1 MSSES
6 KLKLGF
12 VSDGRLLAKFAFVKV
27 QSGQV
32 VVVGRSKDAQVSVS
46 NNVVS
51 GEHAQLLFDANG
63 DLHVIDLNS
72 TNGTFLNDRKLEPGV
87 PYQIRTNDV
96 LKLAGDKGVKLV
108 FNPDD
113 YEPVSKERKSSSDNT
128 GDNNFSTTNILEKF
142 DSKRLIIVG
151 RNPEC
156 DVFLGHQ
163 SISRQ
168 HASIEKRGPND
179 FVITD
184 LNSTNGTFVNGR
196 RVSGSMK
203 IGPHDMINIGRFQV
217 RLGGK
222 VRDLSREV
230 AIRTER
236 IVKQF
241 ENGKIGLH
249 ECSFEIPAK
258 SLLAVMGPSGCG
270 KSTLLKALNGDS
282 PPSSGRVFISG
293 LELNENYDYLKTQ
306 IGYVPQDD
314 IVHRELT
321 VEQSLYYAA
330 KLRLEHSD
338 SNFIQQKIDQVIHDL
353 KIQKIRNSLVG
364 KISGGQRKRVSIAVE
379 ILTDPLVLFLD
390 EPTSP
395 LDPQTIE
402 EFLGILKD
410 LSDKGTTVIMVTHKP
425 EDLNYMDSVIFMAE
439 GGHMVFQGETD
450 RYLKHFNVSDTI
462 KVYSQLV
469 DSDATNW
476 INRHKQ
482 NHPPLGAMQAPKEK
496 KDSRNANFFHQLF
509 WLTIRYFNVKLNDR
523 LNTFILI
530 GQAPIIAGLICLIFN
545 DITPAVPF
553 LLAVSAVWFGTNNAA
568 REIVGEA
575 AIYKR
580 ERMFNQGILSYILS
594 KIAVLGTFAAIQS
607 LLFTA
612 IIAARYKDTD
622 PQWADFSGAFL
633 WMLSVSVAASLM
645 GLLLSSI
652 VSTTE
657 KVMTLVPIALI
668 PQIMLAGAIAPIT
681 SKAVEIL
688 SYFTLARWGNEGFCH
703 VQEKVLVTM
712 PKPAN
717 LEVVD
722 PNSMGIERQAN
733 QNDQGTGAMHDVIVN
748 SLDKL
753 RENFHESYDD
763 NFQMAYKFELD
774 WLAIG
779 VLSLV
784 FFIGIYIALKM
795 KDSMKIR

>member
-6 KLKLGF
+6 KLRLGF
-12 VSDGRLLAKFAFVKV
+12 VGDGKLLAKFAFVK
-27 QSGQV
+27 GQAGEA
-32 VVVGRSKDAQVSVS
+32 VVGRAKDAQITV
-46 NNVVS
+46 NNAVIS
-51 GEHAQLLFDANG
+51 SQHAQLLYDVNG
-63 DLHVIDLNS
+63 ELHVIDLKS

-87 PYQIRTNDV
+87 PYQIRANDI
-96 LKLAGDKGVKLV
+96 LSLAGEKGVKLV

-113 YEPVSKERKSSSDNT
+113 YGPIVQPKKPISSSSDE
-128 GDNNFSTTNILEKF
+128 NNFSSTNILEKF
-142 DSKRLIIVG
+142 SSKGLILVG
-151 RNPEC
+151 KNAEC
-156 DVFLGHQ
+156 DVILNHPTT
-163 SISRQ
+163 SRR
-168 HASIEKRGPND
+168 HASIERRGPND
-179 FVITD
+179 FIITD
-184 LNSTNGTFVNGR
+184 LNSTNGTYVNGR
-196 RVSGSMK
+196 RVNGSMK
-203 IGPHDMINIGRFQV
+203 IGQNDTIIIGRFQ
-217 RLGGK
+217 LSLSGK

-241 ENGKIGLH
+241 DNGKIGLH

-258 SLLAVMGPSGCG
+258 TLLAVMGPSGCG

-282 PPSSGRVFISG
+282 PPSSGRVYISG
-293 LELNENYDYLKTQ
+293 LELNEHYDYIKTQ

-321 VEQSLYYAA
+321 VEQSLFYAA

-338 SNFIQQKIDQVIHDL
+338 SKFIQQKIDQVINDL

-410 LSDKGTTVIMVTHKP
+410 LSKKGTTVIMVTHKP

-450 RYLKHFNVSDTI
+450 AYLKHFNVSDTI

-469 DSDATNW
+469 DSDATKW

-482 NHPPLGAMQAPKEK
+482 NHPPLGAMQPAKEK

-523 LNTFILI
+523 LNTLILI
-530 GQAPIIAGLICLIFN
+530 GQAPIIAGLICLIF
-545 DITPAVPF
+545 DKVTPAVPF

-580 ERMFNQGILSYILS
+580 ERMFNQGILSYMLS

-607 LLFTA
+607 FLFTA
-612 IIAARYKDTD
+612 IIAARYNHSE
-622 PQWADFSGAFL
+622 PNWVDFSGAFL
-633 WMLSVSVAASLM
+633 WMLSISIAASLM
-645 GLLLSSI
+645 GLLLSAI

-668 PQIMLAGAIAPIT
+668 PQIMLAGALAPIT
-681 SKAVEIL
+681 SAAVEIL

-703 VQEKVLVTM
+703 VQEKVMITVPEPIIIQLT
-712 PKPAN
+712 
-717 LEVVD
+717 D
-722 PNSMGIERQAN
+722 PNMP
-733 QNDQGTGAMHDVIVN
+733 DQGTQANAPIETSGKMDTIVN
-748 SLDKL
+748 SIDQLK
-753 RENFHESYDD
+753 ENFHSSYEE
-763 NFQMAYKFELD
+763 NFEWAYSAELD
-774 WLAIG
+774 WIAIG
-779 VLSLV
+779 TLSLV
-784 FFIGIYIALKM
+784 FLIGIYIALKL

>member
-6 KLKLGF
+6 KLRLGF
-12 VSDGRLLAKFAFVKV
+12 VCDGKLLAKFAFVK
-27 QSGQV
+27 GQAGE
-32 VVVGRSKDAQVSVS
+32 VVVGRAKDAQLSVNNNLVSS
-46 NNVVS
+46 Q
-51 GEHAQLLFDANG
+51 HAQLLYDANG

-72 TNGTFLNDRKLEPGV
+72 TNGTFLNERKLEPGV
-87 PYQIRTNDV
+87 PYQIRACDV
-96 LKLAGDKGVKLV
+96 LRLAGDKGVKLV
-108 FNPDD
+108 FNPDEYSSVVKD
-113 YEPVSKERKSSSDNT
+113 RKSSADST
-128 GDNNFSTTNILEKF
+128 GENNFSTTNILEKF
-142 DSKRLIIVG
+142 ASKRLIIVG
-151 RNPEC
+151 RNPDC
-156 DVFLGHQ
+156 DVFLAHQ

-168 HASIEKRGPND
+168 HASIEKKGLDD

-196 RVSGSMK
+196 RVNGSMK
-203 IGPHDMINIGRFQV
+203 IGQNDTIIIGRFQ
-217 RLGGK
+217 LSLSGK

-230 AIRTER
+230 SIRTER
-236 IVKQF
+236 VVKQF

-258 SLLAVMGPSGCG
+258 TLLAVMGPSGCG

-282 PPSSGRVFISG
+282 PPTSGRVFISG
-293 LELNENYDYLKTQ
+293 LELNDHYDYIKTQ

-321 VEQSLYYAA
+321 VEQSLFYAA

-338 SNFIQQKIDQVIHDL
+338 SNFIKQKIEQVLKDL
-353 KIQKIRNSLVG
+353 NIQHIRHNLVG

-379 ILTDPLVLFLD
+379 ILTDPLILFLD

-402 EFLGILKD
+402 EFLGILKN
-410 LSDKGTTVIMVTHKP
+410 LSEKGTTVIMVTHKP

-439 GGHMVFQGETD
+439 GGHMVFQGET
-450 RYLKHFNVSDTI
+450 RNYLQHFKVEDTI
-462 KVYSQLV
+462 KVYSQLALPY
-469 DSDATNW
+469 ATKW
-476 INRHKQ
+476 INSHKQ
-482 NHPPLGAMQAPKEK
+482 NHPPLGAIQPPKEK

-523 LNTFILI
+523 LNTLILI
-530 GQAPIIAGLICLIFN
+530 GQAPIIAGLICLIF
-545 DITPAVPF
+545 DKVTPAVPF

-580 ERMFNQGILSYILS
+580 ERMFNQGILSYMLS

-607 LLFTA
+607 FLFTA
-612 IIAARYKDTD
+612 IIAARYNDTE
-622 PQWADFSGAFL
+622 PNWMDFSGAFL
-633 WMLSVSVAASLM
+633 WMLSISIAASLM
-645 GLLLSSI
+645 GLLLSAI

-668 PQIMLAGAIAPIT
+668 PQIMLAGALAPIT
-681 SKAVEIL
+681 SAAVEIL

-703 VQEKVLVTM
+703 VQEKVMITVPEPIIIQLT
-712 PKPAN
+712 
-717 LEVVD
+717 D
-722 PNSMGIERQAN
+722 PNMT
-733 QNDQGTGAMHDVIVN
+733 DQGTQANAPIETSGKMDTIVN
-748 SLDKL
+748 SIDQLK
-753 RENFHESYDD
+753 ENFHSSYED
-763 NFQMAYKFELD
+763 NFKWAYSPELD
-774 WLAIG
+774 WIAIG
-779 VLSLV
+779 TLSLV
-784 FFIGIYIALKM
+784 FLIGIYIALKL

>member
-32 VVVGRSKDAQVSVS
+32 VSVGRSKDAQVTVN

-113 YEPVSKERKSSSDNT
+113 YEPISKERKSSSDNT

-142 DSKRLIIVG
+142 ELKRLIIVG

-168 HASIEKRGPND
+168 HASIEKRGSND

-203 IGPHDMINIGRFQV
+203 IGPHDMINIGRFQLS
-217 RLGGK
+217 LGGK

-338 SNFIQQKIDQVIHDL
+338 STFIQQKIDQVIHDL

-482 NHPPLGAMQAPKEK
+482 NHPPLGVMQAPKEK

-594 KIAVLGTFAAIQS
+594 KITVLGTFAAIQS

-622 PQWADFSGAFL
+622 PQWADFSSAFL

-712 PKPAN
+712 PKPVN
-717 LEVVD
+717 LEVAD
-722 PNSMGIERQAN
+722 PNTIGVESQAN
-733 QNDQGTGAMHDVIVN
+733 QNDQASDKMHDVIVN
-748 SLDKL
+748 SLDQLKD
-753 RENFHESYDD
+753 NFHKSYED
-763 NFQMAYKFELD
+763 NFQMAYQFELD
-774 WLAIG
+774 WMAIG
-779 VLSLV
+779 ILSLL
-784 FFIGIYIALKM
+784 FFVGIYIALKR

>member
-12 VSDGRLLAKFAFVKV
+12 VSDGSLLAKFAFVKV

-32 VVVGRSKDAQVSVS
+32 VVVGRSKDAQVSVN

-87 PYQIRTNDV
+87 LYQIRTNDV

-113 YEPVSKERKSSSDNT
+113 YEPVSKDRKSTSDNT

-142 DSKRLIIVG
+142 VSKRLIIVG

-179 FVITD
+179 YVITD

-203 IGPHDMINIGRFQV
+203 IGPNDMINIGRFQLS
-217 RLGGK
+217 LGGK

-236 IVKQF
+236 IIKQF

-321 VEQSLYYAA
+321 VEQSLFYAA

-439 GGHMVFQGETD
+439 GGYIVFQGETD
-450 RYLKHFNVSDTI
+450 GYLKHFNVSDTI

-469 DSDATNW
+469 DSDATKW
-476 INRHKQ
+476 INRHNQ
-482 NHPPLGAMQAPKEK
+482 NHPPLGVMQAPKEK

-509 WLTIRYFNVKLNDR
+509 WLTVRYFNVKLNDR
-523 LNTFILI
+523 LNTLILI

-580 ERMFNQGILSYILS
+580 ERMFNQGILSYIVS

-612 IIAARYKDTD
+612 IIAARYKDSD

-681 SKAVEIL
+681 SKGVEIL

-703 VQEKVLVTM
+703 VQEKVLVKM
-712 PKPAN
+712 PYPVN
-717 LEVVD
+717 LEVAD
-722 PNSMGIERQAN
+722 PNAIGIESQAN
-733 QNDQGTGAMHDVIVN
+733 QNEQATGKMHDVIVN
-748 SLDKL
+748 SLDQLKD
-753 RENFHESYDD
+753 NFHISYED
-763 NFQMAYKFELD
+763 NFQMAYDFELD

-779 VLSLV
+779 ILSLL
-784 FFIGIYIALKM
+784 FFVGIYIALKK